1 MVFPK
6 MVHGM
11 VWYAPEQIRTVR
23 VKLKAVA
30 ESPGP
35 SGPSEPPGVVSLS
48 GGLTLLPLVVLV
60 APEPPRPA
68 GHVGAC
74 ANIIWRQLF
83 GNDGRIFQNTI
94 FANQQGSI

>member
-35 SGPSEPPGVVSLS
+35 SGPSEPPGVVSLT

-74 ANIIWRQLF
+74 